1 MQVVFLQNYFMKSF
15 YFNRRHFIKGLGATA
30 LLLPIPLAQSCR
42 QQSVYNGVL
51 PREKQKIL
59 HQTLNLIFPPTEN
72 SPNIEQINVEFHI
85 NNYLTDP
92 LIDPDEQTFLIH
104 GIQWLD
110 ESAHEDF
117 SKSYLDLNQSQQIKQ
132 IEHILNTSWGESWLS
147 KLLTLT
153 FEALLLDPLYRVNTN
168 EIGWQWLHHQPGSPR
183 PKPKIAYPEILN
195 RKREQMII
203 TNLNQL

>member
-1 MQVVFLQNYFMKSF
+1 MKSF

-30 LLLPIPLAQSCR
+30 LLLPIPLGQSCR

-51 PREKQKIL
+51 PIEKQKIL
-59 HQTLNLIFPPTEN
+59 HQTLELIFPPIKN
-72 SPNIEQINVEFHI
+72 SPNIKQINVEFHI

-92 LIDPDEQTFLIH
+92 LIDPDEQTFLTN

-110 ESAHEDF
+110 ESAQEDLF
-117 SKSYLDLNQSQQIKQ
+117 KSFLDLNKSQQIKL
-132 IEHILNTSWGESWLS
+132 IEHVLKTSWGESWLS

-153 FEALLLDPLYRVNTN
+153 FEALLLDPLYHINID
-168 EIGWQWLHHQPGSPR
+168 EIGWRWLHHQPGQPR
-183 PKPKIAYPEILN
+183 PKPEITYPEILN
-195 RKREQMII
+195 RKKEQVII